1 MADLSL
7 LALWGRIAK
16 EFDLQK
22 LILKRATITG
32 STMRARNN
40 QEKHRL
46 LNLYMNIYG
55 RYWSKAS
62 VYHKFIKRML
72 FQMYKVLMHVWSR
85 ATILERSF

>member
-7 LALWGRIAK
+7 LVLWVVELQK

-32 STMRARNN
+32 STMRARNS

-46 LNLYMNIYG
+46 LNLYMNMYG
-55 RYWSKAS
+55 RY
-62 VYHKFIKRML
+62 
-72 FQMYKVLMHVWSR
+72 
-85 ATILERSF
+85 